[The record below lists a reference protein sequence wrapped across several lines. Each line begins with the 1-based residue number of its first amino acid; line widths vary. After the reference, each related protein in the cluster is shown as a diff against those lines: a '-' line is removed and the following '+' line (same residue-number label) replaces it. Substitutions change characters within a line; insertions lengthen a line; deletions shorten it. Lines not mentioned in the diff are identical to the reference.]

1 MSPRGATAKGKW
13 GHKGKMGNGNRGVFT
28 EPRLP
33 CLVSFTICAGQGPN
47 TPLVHY
53 TYDDSGNIETVTTRD
68 DGSTRDTTY
77 SYDGNNRVTLID
89 YPGDLGDEEFQY
101 DEVGNLV
108 GKMDGAGVVTAY
120 EYDDLNRLIAVGNMG
135 KIWENQPEGAELGA
149 F

>member
-1 MSPRGATAKGKW
+1 MRGQSG
-13 GHKGKMGNGNRGVFT
+13 RG
-28 EPRLP
+28 
-33 CLVSFTICAGQGPN
+33 IDA
-47 TPLVHY
+47 H
-53 TYDDSGNIETVTTRD
+53 TYDCFGNVATVTTFESAISAGR
-68 DGSTRDTTY
+68 TTAY

-101 DEVGNLV
+101 DGVGNLL
-108 GKMDGAGVVTAY
+108 GKLVGAGVVTAY